1 MTITKAWLA
10 PDPPALQQIPAVL
23 GVYELADTAGVVI
36 YIGMAGGREP
46 FGLRGRI
53 EAHFSDQELNP
64 VLRERAALYRWE
76 SNQQYTTQRTEMLMR
91 YAQEHADALPEGNQ
105 AGTWEDRP
113 TLGRLGRS

>member
-10 PDPPALQQIPAVL
+10 PDPPALRQIPAVL

-76 SNQQYTTQRTEMLMR
+76 SNQQYTTQRAANTR
-91 YAQEHADALPEGNQ
+91 FVVNNQ
-105 AGTWEDRP
+105 NRRHGVVNREVR
-113 TLGRLGRS
+113 